1 MAGRPFIGGWRF
13 LVSGLATGF
22 VFLARTD
29 PAMAQVRWRSD
40 YSAAVRAAKKTGQPL
55 LVDFYADWCGPCKL
69 MEKTTFR
76 DRRVAALMAR
86 CLCVRV
92 DTDRNKDIA
101 RKFGVNSIPRLLV
114 IGANDERLLD
124 TLGYRDANQLWKEL
138 ALALGGKPVIRT
150 DDSNASRTTA
160 DPSEVIALRSKVEK
174 GEYATWRAQKPAEAA
189 RACTRLVEALASFDE
204 APRRQAADLLDRLG
218 DDGVDALIGGLGHP
232 LLAVRVAAYDRL
244 TRLLESRYQLPIAAQ
259 PRYDAW
265 ASRLERARLARV
277 WAQWW
282 RHRRRNAATRSL

>member
-1 MAGRPFIGGWRF
+1 MAARIFPLLSLLF
-13 LVSGLATGF
+13 LTAI
-22 VFLARTD
+22 D

-40 YSAAVRAAKKTGQPL
+40 YAAAARTAKKAGQLL

-86 CLCVRV
+86 CVCVRV
-92 DTDRNKDIA
+92 DIDQNEDVA

-114 IGANDERLLD
+114 IGAKGERLLD
-124 TLGYRDANQLWKEL
+124 TLGYRNAGQLREEL
-138 ALALGGKPVIRT
+138 ALALRGKPVIQT
-150 DDSNASRTTA
+150 DDSDAPRA
-160 DPSEVIALRSKVEK
+160 AVEPSEVIALRAKVEK
-174 GEYATWRAQKPAEAA
+174 GEYAAWRAQKPAEAA
-189 RACTRLVEALASFDE
+189 RACARLVEALASFDE
-204 APRRQAADLLDRLG
+204 APRRQAADLLERLG
-218 DDGVDALIGGLGHP
+218 DDGIDALIGGLGHP

-244 TRLLESRYQLPIAAQ
+244 TRLLESQYQLPVAAQ

-265 ASRLERARLARV
+265 ASRPERARRARV

-282 RHRRRNAATRSL
+282 AQRRRNASTKAL